1 MITLPEEFSQQISEF
16 ARVFATRKVFENAKT
31 LLLGAI
37 LSIGRR
43 TVCSCLRSVG
53 LGQEKRFHKYHWV
66 LSMAEWSPHRAA
78 QVLLRLLV
86 NRFHPS
92 QEPLVFGIDEMIERR
107 WGPRISTR
115 GIYRD
120 SVNSSKS
127 HFVKCSGLRWVSLML
142 LSPNRWAN
150 RIWALPCLTVLA
162 PSERYHQKR
171 GKRHKTILDWA
182 RQMLL
187 QLKRWLPNKTMVV
200 VGDSSYAALEFL
212 EAVRP
217 HVTFITRLRLD
228 AALYEP
234 APARKPGQGGRPAK
248 KGDRIPKLE
257 ARLEDPNT
265 SWVEI
270 TIPNWY
276 NQGPKQMLC
285 TTGTAVW
292 YSNGRPAV
300 PIRWVLLK
308 DPEGKIDPAGLL
320 CTDQDLGP
328 FQILNFFIR
337 RWTVEV
343 TFQEAKAHLGV
354 GTQRQWSDRAI
365 QRTTPILLGLFSIV
379 TLWADQLHDQGLL
392 TKNVNAW
399 YQKPHPTFSDALAA
413 VRKRCYQQ
421 GGFCASTFRT
431 DVVKTPRPLLDL
443 LWSVAA
449 RAA

>member
-43 TVCSCLRSVG
+43 TVCGCLRSVG

-66 LSMAEWSPHRAA
+66 LSMAEWSPRRAA
-78 QVLLRLLV
+78 QALLRLLV
-86 NRFHPS
+86 NRFHS
-92 QEPLVFGIDEMIERR
+92 SEEPLVFGIDEMIERR
-107 WGPRISTR
+107 WGPRISAR

-120 SVNSSKS
+120 SVNSSRS

-142 LSPNRWAN
+142 LSPISWVHRV
-150 RIWALPCLTVLA
+150 WALPFLTVLA

-187 QLKRWLPNKTMVV
+187 QLRRWLPDKTMVV

-228 AALYEP
+228 AALYEK
-234 APARKPGQGGRPAK
+234 APPRKPGQIGRTRK
-248 KGDRIPKLE
+248 KGDRVTKLE
-257 ARLEDPNT
+257 DRLIDPDT
-265 SWVEI
+265 VWVEI

-276 NQGPKQMLC
+276 GQGPKTMLC
-285 TTGTAVW
+285 TTDTAVW
-292 YSNGRPAV
+292 YSSGRPAV

-320 CTDQDLGP
+320 CTDE
-328 FQILNFFIR
+328 N
-337 RWTVEV
+337 
-343 TFQEAKAHLGV
+343 
-354 GTQRQWSDRAI
+354 
-365 QRTTPILLGLFSIV
+365 LGLFKS
-379 TLWADQLHDQGLL
+379 
-392 TKNVNAW
+392 
-399 YQKPHPTFSDALAA
+399 
-413 VRKRCYQQ
+413 
-421 GGFCASTFRT
+421 STSLSGAG
-431 DVVKTPRPLLDL
+431 P
-443 LWSVAA
+443 
-449 RAA
+449 